1 MKEFSVDDG
10 GRGTST
16 PNKESSYN
24 KSYNTVTQYA
34 MSIHH

>member
-1 MKEFSVDDG
+1 MKEFSVDGG

-24 KSYNTVTQYA
+24 KSYNTQYA
-34 MSIHH
+34 MNIHH